1 MLFYVT
7 DVGGFVN
14 DNYKIIY
21 PTLYAYDLITNE
33 IKQIYPDNNTTQ
45 TELFTNFSLSGL
57 QSEFNIPGVGNYP
70 VNIIEVA
77 TPKLTYNSYNDLFA
91 LTFIGKDS
99 NKSPF
104 VFDYKFKY
112 RDNVVTVQDSTMFD
126 INEAAK
132 MTKVACNFYTTY
144 AYSNPYPYKT
154 IIGTLSSL
162 FETSLPLTFN
172 QSLSTEVVFDYS
184 NGLIQI

>member
-1 MLFYVT
+1 
-7 DVGGFVN
+7 
-14 DNYKIIY
+14 
-21 PTLYAYDLITNE
+21 LITND
-33 IKQIYPDNNTTQ
+33 IKQIYPDSNTTQ
-45 TELFTNFSLSGL
+45 AELFANFSLSGL
-57 QSEFNIPGVGNYP
+57 QGEFNIPNVGNYP

-77 TPKLTYNSYNDLFA
+77 TPRITYNSYNDLFD

-112 RDNVVTVQDSTMFD
+112 RDNVVTVQESTMFD
-126 INEAAK
+126 IKETGK

-144 AYSNPYPYKT
+144 AYSNPYPYQT
-154 IIGTLSSL
+154 TIGTISAL
-162 FETSLPLTFN
+162 FPTSLPLTFN
-172 QSLSTEVVFDYS
+172 LSLSTAVVFDNT